1 MDTKNKKKIAEGP
14 CQTLGKEGSC
24 RGQAGGPSAKSDLRQ
39 RFAEGLTMGP
49 RQSLT
54 PRAAVTLGQHRRVP
68 LLCRG
73 PDPRQRWALLTEG
86 VSLPRARPSAKKP
99 LPRVPRCRGSALG
112 KDGLCRV
119 SDIRPSAK
127 QKTLGSVAVSTS
139 DLVLPSAD
147 I

>member
-1 MDTKNKKKIAEGP
+1 MDQKKNCRRP
-14 CQTLGKEGSC
+14 TPTLGKEGNC

-39 RFAEGLTMGP
+39 RFAEGLTPGP

-54 PRAAVTLGQHRRVP
+54 PRAVVTLGPHRRAP

-73 PDPRQRWALLTEG
+73 PGPRQRWALTEG
-86 VSLPRARPSAKKP
+86 VSLPRVRPSAKKP

-119 SDIRPSAK
+119 PEIRPSAK
-127 QKTLGSVAVSTS
+127 RKTLGSVAVSS
-139 DLVLPSAD
+139 SEVYVPAHN
-147 I
+147 